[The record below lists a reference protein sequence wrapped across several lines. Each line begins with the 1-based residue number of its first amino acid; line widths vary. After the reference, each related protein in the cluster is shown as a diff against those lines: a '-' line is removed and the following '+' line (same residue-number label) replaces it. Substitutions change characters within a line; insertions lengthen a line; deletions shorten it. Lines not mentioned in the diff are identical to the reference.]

1 MELPISGLHRLFH
14 TVPSSSHSLRE
25 KPSLE
30 SLTEEKHTYDLLYP
44 DFEALL
50 HAQDTIHPLSRPD
63 PTSAA
68 STVPGY
74 DDGSDLDIRSS
85 RDIRVVVA
93 QDGNAICQQP
103 KVLYDSHPPA
113 APRPPL
119 IARGSRG
126 RGKSN
131 VVIGGPGK
139 LESGKTAAKTEGTS
153 QPTRSAESS
162 SDSQSSPSPDNKHK
176 SAFWGSQ
183 LPKPGPRS
191 SVIDDDI
198 VQDRLAREGREET
211 DAFLGCMFGHTGMP
225 LVSSTKLHI
234 NPPRSTN
241 TEDEGLSS
249 GSPDQAG
256 VRLFPKRRTPLTRS
270 MTAEDF
276 QNLGTGAIESAN
288 SQQLV
293 SPMRGPSIL
302 VTRLFSVDVRD
313 VIFTKSMSETGDIQS
328 EAEPIPLPPE
338 YRGKQI
344 KVPKYGAAILI
355 QMPPTKRQYSMLTT
369 TTRRS
374 RLGSSFEEPHYL
386 SAIRE
391 NLNGQASS
399 TTNGDT
405 TMIDQDIERIVAHW
419 NILTRAVSYLEAV
432 ARSAILTKLQDHIRH
447 GVPPSSI
454 PQGTLPSRIKVDGR
468 PKRYKHGSQCTLQLA
483 GLALQDS
490 ATVTTSARETC
501 QRVASALK
509 IRRVI
514 AGQERW
520 SVWREEARW
529 VDRWAGGKEQ
539 NFFLFNLLTA
549 FLGNHTEWL
558 DLMGRGLCGHR
569 RAESTRRR
577 PNVVKHRTVVVSADK
592 MAARRLIYLLSAFL
606 PSSYVIPTAEAPPRP
621 LSSRSSTGLS
631 GSPPAGIPIPRER
644 SLRRTINRKPRG
656 TRTASPLHLHER
668 SVSFS
673 IHDPSV
679 NENNSTATGH
689 AMLGHRRRTSDT
701 RSIRS
706 LALPLPTSYT
716 NVRKSSVTTVPSVS
730 TLTPD
735 CIALPHFASP
745 PKGVIG
751 TTAAPRPGSSGSLA
765 SLSLRRTLSRS
776 ESNAESVS
784 PESPSASRWGSMLSG
799 FWSVRRGS
807 STDYTD
813 PMSSPRE
820 GLGIAGMQYS
830 SSPGQ
835 LAMIV
840 NDHHTRP
847 AQSVTSNHLK
857 TLQEP
862 PSPQTIVGETSL
874 DQAEAT
880 SARDIPERVKEEEY
894 PMKLSI
900 DTNDGVVDID
910 IPTAGSYSSSFDSS
924 LSSPRITN
932 TASSS
937 FNDHGSI
944 YGRTSHQ
951 SHTSL
956 PAEPPPAV
964 EVAGYLKTY
973 HQDFALQAVRPYK
986 DLKDEIKSSMH
997 GEANATPPS
1006 TNDICTTLVADAST
1020 FSITRL
1026 TLHHR
1031 VPPGT
1036 GTIPKAGEICTN
1048 NLEITEE
1055 PIMDLDPTLI
1065 AAVERAISDE
1075 KPISTM
1081 DSHASSPSRAAQR
1094 EDVYTGF
1101 DTNAPNLDLSRSKC
1115 RTLVL
1120 GALEKVAKSV
1130 SAEQH
1135 QHQHGRNIDRDEAS
1149 KKATAAEPDSS
1160 LREGVRRWL
1169 YEVGGQASGGFG

>member
-14 TVPSSSHSLRE
+14 TVPSSSHSIRE

-30 SLTEEKHTYDLLYP
+30 SLTEERHTYDLLYP
-44 DFEALL
+44 DYESLL
-50 HAQDTIHPLSRPD
+50 HARDTVYPLSR

-68 STVPGY
+68 SAATSY
-74 DDGSDLDIRSS
+74 DDGSNLDIQSS

-103 KVLYDSHPPA
+103 RVLYDSYPPP

-119 IARGSRG
+119 LARGSRG

-131 VVIGGPGK
+131 VTIGD
-139 LESGKTAAKTEGTS
+139 SGRIENGQIPAKTEETS
-153 QPTRSAESS
+153 QTTRVAESS
-162 SDSQSSPSPDNKHK
+162 SDAQCSPSPDNKQK

-183 LPKPGPRS
+183 PPRPGPRS

-198 VQDRLAREGREET
+198 AQDRLAREGREET

-234 NPPRSTN
+234 NPPRSTS
-241 TEDEGLSS
+241 TQYGGVSS

-276 QNLGTGAIESAN
+276 QRVANGAAESA
-288 SQQLV
+288 
-293 SPMRGPSIL
+293 SPQRLISSPLRGPSIL
-302 VTRLFSVDVRD
+302 VTRLFSMDVRD
-313 VIFTKSMSETGDIQS
+313 VILTKSMSETGDVQPDG
-328 EAEPIPLPPE
+328 EPLPLPPE

-344 KVPKYGAAILI
+344 KIPKYGVAILI
-355 QMPPTKRQYSMLTT
+355 QMPPTKRQNSMPTT
-369 TTRRS
+369 STRRS
-374 RLGSSFEEPHYL
+374 PLGSSFEEPHYL
-386 SAIRE
+386 SAVRE
-391 NLNGQASS
+391 DPNGQTAS
-399 TTNGDT
+399 TDNGDT

-419 NILTRAVSYLEAV
+419 NVLTRAVSYLEAV
-432 ARSAILTKLQDHIRH
+432 ARSAILTKLQDLIRH
-447 GVPPSSI
+447 GVPLFSNL
-454 PQGTLPSRIKVDGR
+454 QVTLPSRIDLDGR
-468 PKRYKHGSQCTLQLA
+468 PKKFKHGTERTIQLP

-490 ATVTTSARETC
+490 VTVAKSARETC

-514 AGQERW
+514 AGQGRW
-520 SVWREEARW
+520 GIWREEARW

-558 DLMGRGLCGHR
+558 DSLGRGVCGHR
-569 RAESTRRR
+569 RPESTRRR
-577 PNVVKHRTVVVSADK
+577 PNVVKHRTVVVSTDK
-592 MAARRLIYLLSAFL
+592 MAARRLIFLLSAFL
-606 PSSYVIPTAEAPPRP
+606 PSSHVIPTAEAPPRP

-656 TRTASPLHLHER
+656 NRTASPLHLHER
-668 SVSFS
+668 SISFS
-673 IHDPSV
+673 TQDPSV
-679 NENNSTATGH
+679 DEVNDTTTGPG
-689 AMLGHRRRTSDT
+689 MLGHRRRTSDT

-706 LALPLPTSYT
+706 LALPIPTSYADM
-716 NVRKSSVTTVPSVS
+716 RKSSIA
-730 TLTPD
+730 TLSSMTQD
-735 CIALPHFASP
+735 CIAIPHFASP

-799 FWSVRRGS
+799 FWSVRRRS

-813 PMSSPRE
+813 PMGSPRE
-820 GLGIAGMQYS
+820 GLGISGMQYS

-835 LAMIV
+835 LAMMV
-840 NDHHTRP
+840 EDQDTRP
-847 AQSVTSNHLK
+847 DQLDNSNHLE

-862 PSPQTIVGETSL
+862 PSPQTIIGETSP
-874 DQAEAT
+874 EAT
-880 SARDIPERVKEEEY
+880 SARDIPERVKDEEY

-900 DTNDGVVDID
+900 DNNDGVVDID
-910 IPTAGSYSSSFDSS
+910 LPTVDSYSSSFDSS

-956 PAEPPPAV
+956 PADPPPAV
-964 EVAGYLKTY
+964 DVAGYLKSY

-986 DLKDEIKSSMH
+986 ELKDEIKSSMQA
-997 GEANATPPS
+997 EANTNPTS
-1006 TNDICTTLVADAST
+1006 TNEVCTTLIADTST

-1031 VPPGT
+1031 SPPGSA
-1036 GTIPKAGEICTN
+1036 TIPKGGEIGTN
-1048 NLEITEE
+1048 SLEITEE

-1065 AAVERAISDE
+1065 AAVERAISDG
-1075 KPISTM
+1075 KPTSAM
-1081 DSHASSPSRAAQR
+1081 HSHASSPSRPS
-1094 EDVYTGF
+1094 DLYTSF
-1101 DTNAPNLDLSRSKC
+1101 ESSMPNLEVSRSQC

-1130 SAEQH
+1130 SAEQ
-1135 QHQHGRNIDRDEAS
+1135 QQQQGRSIGRDEGS
-1149 KKATAAEPDSS
+1149 KKATVAEPDST

-1169 YEVGGQASGGFG
+1169 NEVGGLGGGGYG

>member
-14 TVPSSSHSLRE
+14 TVPSSSHSIHE
-25 KPSLE
+25 KPSLD

-44 DFEALL
+44 DHEALL
-50 HAQDTIHPLSRPD
+50 HNQDTICSLSRSD

-68 STVPGY
+68 SVATNY
-74 DDGSDLDIRSS
+74 DDGSDLDIQSF

-103 KVLYDSHPPA
+103 QVLYDSHPPP

-119 IARGSRG
+119 LARSSRG
-126 RGKSN
+126 RGKSD
-131 VVIGGPGK
+131 VVSEGPGRA
-139 LESGKTAAKTEGTS
+139 ENGKISMRNEGTS
-153 QPTRSAESS
+153 QPIRRAGSS
-162 SDSQSSPSPDNKHK
+162 SDYQSSPSPDNKQK

-183 LPKPGPRS
+183 APKPGPRS
-191 SVIDDDI
+191 SVIDDDV

-211 DAFLGCMFGHTGMP
+211 EAFLGCMFGHTGMP

-241 TEDEGLSS
+241 TQYGSVPS
-249 GSPDQAG
+249 GSPDPAG

-276 QNLGTGAIESAN
+276 QGAATGAAEGAAP
-288 SQQLV
+288 QRFV
-293 SPMRGPSIL
+293 SPTRGPSIL
-302 VTRLFSVDVRD
+302 VTRLFSVDIRD
-313 VIFTKSMSETGDIQS
+313 IILAKPMRET
-328 EAEPIPLPPE
+328 EPLPLPPE

-344 KVPKYGAAILI
+344 KVPKYGVAILI
-355 QMPPTKRQYSMLTT
+355 QMPPTKRQNSMPTT
-369 TTRRS
+369 MTRRS
-374 RLGSSFEEPHYL
+374 QLGSSFEEPHYL
-386 SAIRE
+386 SAVRE
-391 NLNGQASS
+391 NLNGQSALTS
-399 TTNGDT
+399 NGDT
-405 TMIDQDIERIVAHW
+405 TVIDQDIERIVTHW
-419 NILTRAVSYLEAV
+419 NVLTRAVSYLEAV
-432 ARSAILTKLQDHIRH
+432 ARSAILIKLQDLIM
-447 GVPPSSI
+447 
-454 PQGTLPSRIKVDGR
+454 QGATQSLNLPGAQDGR
-468 PKRYKHGSQCTLQLA
+468 TRMDGRAKKFKQASQCTIQLP
-483 GLALQDS
+483 GKALQDS
-490 ATVTTSARETC
+490 VTVKKPARESC

-514 AGQERW
+514 AGQGRW
-520 SVWREEARW
+520 GVWREEARW

-558 DLMGRGLCGHR
+558 DLLGRGLCGHG

-577 PNVVKHRTVVVSADK
+577 PNVVKHRTVVVSTDK
-592 MAARRLIYLLSAFL
+592 LAARRLIFLLSAFL
-606 PSSYVIPTAEAPPRP
+606 PSSYVTLTGDAPPRP

-644 SLRRTINRKPRG
+644 SLRRTINRKSRG
-656 TRTASPLHLHER
+656 NRTASPLHLHER
-668 SVSFS
+668 SISFS
-673 IHDPSV
+673 THDPSV
-679 NENNSTATGH
+679 DENIVTNTIPGIV
-689 AMLGHRRRTSDT
+689 GHRRRTSDT

-706 LALPLPTSYT
+706 LALPIPTSYADM
-716 NVRKSSVTTVPSVS
+716 RKGSITTVPTS
-730 TLTPD
+730 TPD
-735 CIALPHFASP
+735 CIAVPHFASP
-745 PKGVIG
+745 PKGIIG

-776 ESNAESVS
+776 ESNADSVS

-813 PMSSPRE
+813 PIGSSPE
-820 GLGIAGMQYS
+820 GLGISGMQYS

-835 LAMIV
+835 LAMMV
-840 NDHHTRP
+840 EEHDTTHAEPDNSTHV
-847 AQSVTSNHLK
+847 Q

-862 PSPQTIVGETSL
+862 PSPQTIVGEISPG
-874 DQAEAT
+874 QAEAT
-880 SARDIPERVKEEEY
+880 TARDIPERVKEEEY

-910 IPTAGSYSSSFDSS
+910 IPTVDSYSSSFDSN

-956 PAEPPPAV
+956 PTDPSSTV
-964 EVAGYLKTY
+964 DVAGYLKKY

-986 DLKDEIKSSMH
+986 DLKEEIKFSMH
-997 GEANATPPS
+997 AEAHATPTS
-1006 TNDICTTLVADAST
+1006 TNEVCTTLVADTST

-1031 VPPGT
+1031 PSNGIS
-1036 GTIPKAGEICTN
+1036 TIPNGTEIGKTPC
-1048 NLEITEE
+1048 EITEE

-1065 AAVERAISDE
+1065 AAVERAISDGQ
-1075 KPISTM
+1075 PTSAM
-1081 DSHASSPSRAAQR
+1081 HSRASSPSRAAQR
-1094 EDVYTGF
+1094 DDLYTGF
-1101 DTNAPNLDLSRSKC
+1101 ESSTPNLEVPRSQC

-1135 QHQHGRNIDRDEAS
+1135 QQQNGRSIDRDDAS
-1149 KKATAAEPDSS
+1149 KKAPCAEPDST
-1160 LREGVRRWL
+1160 LREVVRRWL
-1169 YEVGGQASGGFG
+1169 NQVGGQGHGGYG